1 MKHGG
6 ERVVVTG
13 LGLVTP
19 MGVGVET
26 FWSGIERGVSTAA
39 SIERFDVTGWP
50 TRFACQV
57 PEGFEGLAAT
67 ETRKAMKLMGRA
79 SQFAAVAAALA
90 LDDAGLPRRAADPER
105 AGVVLGVGGVGL
117 HDLDHTRT
125 LGRVAAEIGAGASP
139 ASIPAAVERNV
150 NPLLPLK
157 LLPNISAS
165 HISIAHDLRGESSTV
180 CTACT
185 SATQALGE
193 AFRRLRAGDQDW
205 MLSGGTD
212 AMVNPTGLLGF
223 GLLGV
228 LSRRNDSPSTASRP
242 FDRSRDGFV
251 MGEGAALLV
260 LERLEHARARRAR
273 IYAEVLG
280 YGCAADAY
288 RITDEPPDGRGSVL
302 AMRRALADADL
313 RPEQLDHINAHG
325 TGTRMNDLTEA
336 RALAQVFGPA
346 ARTIPVTSTKSQV
359 GHLVAAAGGVETAA
373 SVLSLHHQVLPP
385 SINVREQDPE
395 VDLTLAGAT
404 GRPAAI
410 RFLLK
415 NSFGFGGQ
423 NASLVLGRW
432 EGSA

>member
-1 MKHGG
+1 
-6 ERVVVTG
+6 VVITG

-19 MGVGVET
+19 LGIGVDA
-26 FWSGIERGVSTAA
+26 FRSGLEQGVSTATPI
-39 SIERFDVTGWP
+39 SRFDVTGWK

-57 PEGFEGLAAT
+57 PEAFDGLAAR
-67 ETRKAMKLMGRA
+67 EVGKSLKLMGRA
-79 SQFAAVAAALA
+79 SQFAALAAVLA
-90 LDDAGLPRRAADPER
+90 LDDAGLPRRAPVPEA

-117 HDLDHTRT
+117 HDLDHARM
-125 LGRVAAEIGAGASP
+125 LAKVAADIASGTGP
-139 ASIPAAVERNV
+139 MRAPEAIERHV
-150 NPLLPLK
+150 NPVVPLK

-165 HISIAHDLRGESSTV
+165 HLSIAHDLQGESTTV

-185 SATQALGE
+185 SATQAIGE
-193 AFRRLRAGDQDW
+193 AFRTLRSGHQDW

-260 LERLEHARARRAR
+260 LERLDHARARRAR
-273 IYAEVLG
+273 IYAELLG
-280 YGCAADAY
+280 FGTAADAY

-302 AMRRALADADL
+302 AMRRALLDAGVSAE
-313 RPEQLDHINAHG
+313 RVDHVNAHG

-336 RALAQVFGPA
+336 RALGQVFGAGA
-346 ARTIPVTSTKSQV
+346 ARIPVSSTKSQI

-373 SVLSLHHQVLPP
+373 CVLALHHQMLPP
-385 SINVREQDPE
+385 SINVRERDPE
-395 VDLTLAGAT
+395 IELELVAGTA
-404 GRPAAI
+404 RPAKVEVV
-410 RFLLK
+410 LK

-423 NASLVLGRW
+423 NACLVLGRW
-432 EGSA
+432 EDGR